1 MSGSGDDNF
10 EVSEFSIYEI
20 LYQGHAGLTWLVE
33 NEADMRDPFEIL
45 AAREERAGRPLI
57 FIIKESDM

>member
-1 MSGSGDDNF
+1 MATDSDAF

-33 NEADMRDPFEIL
+33 NEADNRDPFEII
-45 AAREERAGRPLI
+45 AAREERAGKPIL
-57 FIIKESDM
+57 FIMKESDM